1 MISRSLSKI
10 QYEIERYER
19 TINLIL
25 LCRNFINNRF
35 KNIKFYP
42 PEENFYTNY
51 QIEPVTP
58 DFSLLDKKQTLGVI
72 CEAKAGLPQNEQ
84 YLKNV
89 VDEKLNKYLNIIKGW
104 NLDESKFALIDYSL
118 LFIAH
123 VENIDKLRAYLIKKN
138 NENRF
143 KKKVSVWEFQIFSDQ
158 YGKGLRFFRIRYY
171 CGKSSIEE
179 LDDEA
184 NKGFNTLGNDLDRER
199 GTCLFTTDP
208 PVEYTIMNLW
218 IFIFS
223 YFAVKRGQEFEV
235 TIDEIHELI
244 KKQFMRWRGKKTL
257 LRRSWIVDALKKMV
271 EYKLINK
278 EEKNDKYKVK
288 YEKMIKKD
296 FLELIKDRLE
306 KESEKI
312 KEPKIKKRKEVKKR
326 QLKLNNNYMKK

>member
-1 MISRSLSKI
+1 MTSRSLSEI
-10 QYEIERYER
+10 QYKIERYER

-51 QIEPVTP
+51 QTEPVTP
-58 DFSLLDKKQTLGVI
+58 DFSLLDKKQTLGVV

-104 NLDESKFALIDYSL
+104 NLDASKFALIDYSL

-184 NKGFNTLGNDLDRER
+184 NIGFNILGNDLDRER

-244 KKQFMRWRGKKTL
+244 KKQFMRWKGKKTL
-257 LRRSWIVDALKKMV
+257 LRRSWIVDALNKMV
-271 EYKLINK
+271 EYKLISK
-278 EEKNDKYKVK
+278 VEKNDKYKVK
-288 YEKMIKKD
+288 YEKMNKKD
-296 FLELIKDRLE
+296 FLEIIKEKFE

-312 KEPKIKKRKEVKKR
+312 KEPEIKEKKEVKKK
-326 QLKLNNNYMKK
+326 QLRLNNNYMKK